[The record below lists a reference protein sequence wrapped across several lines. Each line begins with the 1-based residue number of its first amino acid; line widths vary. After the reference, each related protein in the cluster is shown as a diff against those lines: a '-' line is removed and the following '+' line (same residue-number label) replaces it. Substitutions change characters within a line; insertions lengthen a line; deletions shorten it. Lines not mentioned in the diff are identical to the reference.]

1 MAGSKRKRSKP
12 SDAGQPSPQRKRRAR
27 PSNSEPVEAE
37 NYREQGMDERDST
50 PPYQHIAAVTRGVP
64 RHVIDA
70 KWESLPAPA
79 VNQIS
84 QLLNDVE
91 RSVVMRLQDERKRTQ
106 AGTAVQMVARRLH
119 RKLSRGQPFPPSTR
133 SLPEEDFDFEK
144 ILDST
149 RALEARLTPML
160 HSIELLRA
168 ETAKEEALLEA
179 EKAGLEALEANARA
193 EATRRKK
200 TTKRLHDI
208 LRDDNKSSVEN
219 LLALNVAV
227 ESKSQAALLDVRLR
241 LLL

>member
-1 MAGSKRKRSKP
+1 
-12 SDAGQPSPQRKRRAR
+12 
-27 PSNSEPVEAE
+27 
-37 NYREQGMDERDST
+37 
-50 PPYQHIAAVTRGVP
+50 
-64 RHVIDA
+64 
-70 KWESLPAPA
+70 
-79 VNQIS
+79 
-84 QLLNDVE
+84 
-91 RSVVMRLQDERKRTQ
+91 
-106 AGTAVQMVARRLH
+106 MVARRLH

-208 LRDDNKSSVEN
+208 LRDDNKSGVEN